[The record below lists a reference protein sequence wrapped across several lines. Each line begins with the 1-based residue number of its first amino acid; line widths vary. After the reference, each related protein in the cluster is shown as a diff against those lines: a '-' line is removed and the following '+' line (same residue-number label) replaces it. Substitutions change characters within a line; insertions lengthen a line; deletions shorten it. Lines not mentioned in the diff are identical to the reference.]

1 MDDLEGAERQKFQ
14 QPGDDSGA
22 VAGPDLGG
30 AICLGSGGIQAIVGF
45 FQALG
50 HAPGR
55 VAISV

>member
-30 AICLGSGGIQAIVGF
+30 AICLGTGGIQAVVGF
-45 FQALG
+45 LSGFG
-50 HAPGR
+50 SRPR
-55 VAISV
+55 SSSN